1 MIVQLA
7 IHCTPDA
14 NPSAADRMRLGNIS
28 PSSTHRTGPH
38 ETAYAITNTSAA
50 TSAITPEATSRSGRP
65 WTVDAPVK
73 TTVMV
78 ASINAIPADPASNS
92 GLRPTLSISAIAT
105 SVIRTL
111 TPVVT
116 NAMVNDDFSPNPTAS
131 QSTSE

>member
-65 WTVDAPVK
+65 LTVDAPVK

-92 GLRPTLSISAIAT
+92 GPRPARSISAMAT
-105 SVIRTL
+105 
-111 TPVVT
+111 VVT
-116 NAMVNDDFSPNPTAS
+116 STSAPALTNAIANNDFSPNPTAS
-131 QSTSE
+131 